1 MSVFAGI
8 GFCDTKYKQSIVF
21 QVNHHAH
28 WWALVVGKTMLSNH
42 HGWLFV
48 HKKDNEKLVGIES

>member
-48 HKKDNEKLVGIES
+48 HKKDNEK